1 MSILTVAM
9 LQILPEGAAPEA
21 NLCKGEDAC
30 RRARE
35 MGADIALF
43 PEMWSVGYTLPPKGD
58 AAALDTWRRSAISRE
73 SPFYRRFQN
82 LACELDMAIA
92 LTYLE
97 AWKTQPR
104 NTVSI
109 ISRQGETVLTYAKVH
124 TCDFDV
130 EAALTP
136 GDDFTVCALDTAAG
150 PVRVGA
156 MICFDR
162 EFPESARVL
171 MLKGAEIILTPNA
184 CTLEQN
190 RLAQFR
196 TRSFENMVGMAMANY
211 PAPRDNGHST
221 AMDGMAYR
229 SDETSRDIC
238 LVEAGEE
245 EGIVLAK
252 FDLDALRAY
261 RARESWGDAYRKP
274 GRYAP
279 LVWKTAQPP
288 FERFDSRRN

>member
-1 MSILTVAM
+1 MSILTIAM

-21 NLCKGEDAC
+21 NLRKGEDAC

-58 AAALDTWRRSAISRE
+58 VAALDAWRRSAITRE
-73 SPFYRRFQN
+73 SPFYRRFQD
-82 LACELDMAIA
+82 LARELDIAIA

-104 NTVSI
+104 NAVSI
-109 ISRQGETVLTYAKVH
+109 ISRQGETALTYAKVH
-124 TCDFDV
+124 TCDFDR
-130 EAALTP
+130 EAELAP
-136 GDDFTVCALDTAAG
+136 GEDFYVGTLDTAAG

-211 PAPRDNGHST
+211 PAPQDNGHST

-252 FDLDALRAY
+252 FNLDALRDY
-261 RARESWGDAYRKP
+261 RSREVWGDAYRKP

>member
-1 MSILTVAM
+1 MSALTIAM
-9 LQILPEGAAPEA
+9 LQILPQGITPES
-21 NLCKGEDAC
+21 NLRKGEDAC
-30 RRARE
+30 RRAHE

-58 AAALDTWRRSAISRE
+58 ATALDAWQRSAITRE
-73 SPFYRRFQN
+73 SPFYRHFQN
-82 LACELDMAIA
+82 LARELDMAIA

-97 AWKTQPR
+97 AWKVQPR

-109 ISRQGETVLTYAKVH
+109 LSRSGETVLTYAKVH

-136 GDDFTVCALDTAAG
+136 GDDFAVCTLDTAAG

-211 PAPRDNGHST
+211 PAPQDNGHST

-252 FDLDALRAY
+252 FDLDALRDY
-261 RARESWGDAYRKP
+261 RNRESWGDAYRKP